1 MYGFIIRYKKMKKIL
16 SFSLPQKEYKG
27 QKSAAHR
34 YKTPAGVV
42 G

>member
-1 MYGFIIRYKKMKKIL
+1 MYGFIIRYKKMKKV
-16 SFSLPQKEYKG
+16 FRHHQKEYKG

-42 G
+42 GL